1 MDVDDLPATVI
12 AEDIS
17 LHIVTLDDGTTVVF
31 TRGSEGHPVEGEA
44 MTWDGP
50 VIDIPP

>member
-1 MDVDDLPATVI
+1 MDSDDLPATRSD
-12 AEDIS
+12 ADRT

-31 TRGSEGHPVEGEA
+31 SRGPEGYPVDGEA

-50 VIDIPP
+50 VIDMDQ